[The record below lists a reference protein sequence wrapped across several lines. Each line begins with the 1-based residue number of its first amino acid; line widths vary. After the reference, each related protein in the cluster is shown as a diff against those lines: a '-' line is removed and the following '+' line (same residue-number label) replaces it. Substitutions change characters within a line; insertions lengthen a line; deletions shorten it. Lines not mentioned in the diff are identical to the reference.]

1 MPAYI
6 PEVQPTRRTNETAQA
21 AHLLRER
28 ERERERERK
37 RERVD
42 YEALW
47 YCLVV
52 DN

>member
-1 MPAYI
+1 MPAYV

-28 ERERERERK
+28 ER
-37 RERVD
+37 VD

-47 YCLVV
+47 YCLVI